1 MSTAHIERKHL
12 VEHIRTIDRRRVL
25 ISRLALDDIDI
36 RILTLRHIEHK
47 SFAAISHE
55 INMSPA
61 QIGKR
66 YKRALEAL
74 ADAAER
80 E

>member
-1 MSTAHIERKHL
+1 MASDHINRNHL
-12 VEHIRTIDRRRVL
+12 VAHIRTIDRRRAL

-74 ADAAER
+74 AEAAER

>member
-1 MSTAHIERKHL
+1 M
-12 VEHIRTIDRRRVL
+12 RTTERRREL
-25 ISRLALDDIDI
+25 IARLSLDEIDI

>member
-12 VEHIRTIDRRRVL
+12 VENIRTIDRRRAL
-25 ISRLALDDIDI
+25 ISRLALAEIDI

-74 ADAAER
+74 ADAAEKY
-80 E
+80 

>member
-12 VEHIRTIDRRRVL
+12 VEHIRTIDRRRAL
-25 ISRLALDDIDI
+25 IARLALEEIDI

-47 SFAAISHE
+47 SFTAISHE
-55 INMSPA
+55 IKMSPS

-74 ADAAER
+74 ADAAEKF
-80 E
+80 